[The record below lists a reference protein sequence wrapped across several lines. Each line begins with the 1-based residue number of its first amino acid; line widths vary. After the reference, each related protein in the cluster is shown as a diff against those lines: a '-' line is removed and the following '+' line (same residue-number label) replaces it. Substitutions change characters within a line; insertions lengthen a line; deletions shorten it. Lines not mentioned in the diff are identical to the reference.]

1 MRKFAAGVVVGGLV
15 TIALVPGLATSTPER
30 EQATGATPIER
41 RVAALE
47 RRAEAQARINRLVQ
61 AQVSNLGSR
70 IDLLR
75 EDHPRVYD
83 FSGTPI
89 VVEPRTW
96 RTGFASC
103 VLGGTATG
111 GGFDSNRSVEGDR
124 RVEPIHR
131 HVRGCVTEGRVPG
144 RLMAYVVVG
153 GSSSR
158 SIPRRPLSS
167 SR

>member
-111 GGFDSNRSVEGDR
+111 GGFDSNRSVE
-124 RVEPIHR
+124 
-131 HVRGCVTEGRVPG
+131 VTVSKRSLGGGWEIAVWNPYID
-144 RLMAYVVVG
+144 ASAVVSPKVVC
-153 GSSSR
+153 
-158 SIPRRPLSS
+158 LDD
-167 SR
+167 